1 MISKFL
7 NKEAIFIDINV
18 EAGTKDAAL
27 KKISALNAEV
37 SGVDADT
44 LYKHFAEREKL
55 DSTGFGSGVAIPH
68 AKIDGYQGGMIGI
81 VKFSEP
87 IEWDA
92 IDGKP
97 VSTTIN
103 LIMPG
108 DDNGDTHLTVISKL
122 MRKLVHQDFI
132 DQLNSLNDADELYD
146 FIIREMED

>member
-7 NKEAIFIDINV
+7 NKEAIFTDINV

-27 KKISALNAEV
+27 KKISALNAEI

-44 LYKHFAEREKL
+44 LYKNFAEREKL

-68 AKIDGYQGGMIGI
+68 AKINGYQGGMIGI
-81 VKFSEP
+81 VKFSKP
-87 IEWDA
+87 IEWDS
-92 IDGKP
+92 IDGEP

-132 DQLNSLNDADELYD
+132 DQLNALPDADSLYD
-146 FIIREMED
+146 FIISEMED

>member
-1 MISKFL
+1 
-7 NKEAIFIDINV
+7 
-18 EAGTKDAAL
+18 
-27 KKISALNAEV
+27 
-37 SGVDADT
+37 
-44 LYKHFAEREKL
+44 
-55 DSTGFGSGVAIPH
+55 
-68 AKIDGYQGGMIGI
+68 MIGI

-132 DQLNSLNDADELYD
+132 DQLNSLDDADKLYD
-146 FIIREMED
+146 FIINDLSES